1 MIEPGQRMNAATQ
14 ASKEDDV
21 RKLPSQGSRH
31 AQLNRSESIYNL
43 LFVSPGDSA
52 RPCIAGALL
61 NRQRVG
67 KYRTFV
73 VTRGGGQTFPKEPKR
88 EIEEHLRKLNLNCD
102 SIEEV
107 PLISSPPMD
116 FVIIFDDGSGKKVC
130 TSWHGNPEVMK
141 WRITRPSFD
150 AEREEWEGSFRRTLC
165 ELETRLNLF
174 LLVSEKS
181 EREAAQQSN
190 DPSSFPGVSKRS

>member
-1 MIEPGQRMNAATQ
+1 MNAATQ
-14 ASKEDDV
+14 ALREDDFDF
-21 RKLPSQGSRH
+21 RKPSSGSGRR
-31 AQLNRSESIYNL
+31 ARAIGSERIYNV
-43 LFVSPGDSA
+43 LFVSPGDSL
-52 RPCIAGALL
+52 RPYIAGALL

-73 VTRGGGQTFPKEPKR
+73 VTREDGQTFPKESKH
-88 EIEEHLRKLNLNCD
+88 EIDEHLRKLNLNCD

-107 PLISSPPMD
+107 PLLSSPLMD
-116 FVIIFDDGSGKKVC
+116 FVIMFDDGSGTKVC
-130 TSWHGNPEVMK
+130 TSWRGNPEIMK

-150 AEREEWEGSFRRTLC
+150 GEQKEQERSFRRTLC

-181 EREAAQQSN
+181 EREAASTNRKILLHSQS
-190 DPSSFPGVSKRS
+190 V